1 MKNALIGLI
10 ASLALFGLAH
20 ADDGEAYAVRCQDTG
35 KNSKQ
40 CQVTNTGRVEMEVC
54 MDVVKVCSDGDH
66 VAPMCSG
73 RIAPGQSE
81 PVVVKNFTPKVR
93 LLVSCQGTE
102 FRNKYF
108 HH

>member
-10 ASLALFGLAH
+10 ALLTFAGTAQ
-20 ADDGEAYAVRCQDTG
+20 AEEGEAYVMRCTDTG

-40 CQVTNTGRVEMEVC
+40 CQVKNTGTVEMEVC

-66 VAPMCSG
+66 VAPFCSG
-73 RIAPGQSE
+73 RIAPGQLESI
-81 PVVVKNFTPKVR
+81 VVKNFAPKVR
-93 LLVSCQGTE
+93 LMVGCQGTE

>member
-1 MKNALIGLI
+1 MKNALIGLV
-10 ASLALFGLAH
+10 AALTFIGMAH
-20 ADDGEAYAVRCQDTG
+20 ADEGEAYAVACRDTG

-40 CQVTNTGRVEMEVC
+40 CQVKNTGTVEMEVC

-66 VAPMCSG
+66 VAQMCSG
-73 RIAPGQSE
+73 RIAPGQLES
-81 PVVVKNFTPKVR
+81 VVVKNFAPKVR

>member
-1 MKNALIGLI
+1 MKNALIGLVL
-10 ASLALFGLAH
+10 LACVGISQ
-20 ADDGEAYAVRCQDTG
+20 ADDGQAFEMRCQDTG

-40 CQVTNTGRVEMEVC
+40 CVVKNTGKVEMEVC

-66 VAPMCSG
+66 VAQMCSG
-73 RIAPGQSE
+73 RIAQGGTES
-81 PVVVKNFTPKVR
+81 VVVKDFSPKVL

-108 HH
+108 HS